1 MFEQVGTPTPG
12 RQSPA
17 CGAVRACAACVW
29 PSPHR
34 EERIGSLGAAS
45 VTFVVFKLGYEHLLG
60 KKVRY
65 FFHKL

>member
-1 MFEQVGTPTPG
+1 M
-12 RQSPA
+12 
-17 CGAVRACAACVW
+17 CAACVW

-34 EERIGSLGAAS
+34 EEWIMSLGAAS
-45 VTFVVFKLGYEHLLG
+45 DTFVVFKLGYEHLLG